1 MHFRSQNRSNSLF
14 ANVLTK
20 TNGTMVK
27 LEERSR
33 TQSEMMSDLTLFPQ
47 YVIVLVA
54 VVLAFMLWHLYMA
67 SWEDYDDNTRAAYR
81 DYEDWVDEYEEWADT
96 FEDDGRETTPML
108 RRYEGPLS
116 PDEVL
121 RLSNL
126 LNDETDK
133 LLRSIKEQ
141 PLSRDEVSRLTKVI
155 RAADIE
161 SDYGTILSRKR
172 KNAEDTDESDD
183 QWLDSPR
190 TRKLKIETKF
200 GADGVWV
207 CGNFTRSPS
216 VMSSNGGYSA
226 DCEVPFTFRASHPGR
241 AIKSPVKM
249 RK

>member
-1 MHFRSQNRSNSLF
+1 MIE
-14 ANVLTK
+14 
-20 TNGTMVK
+20 

-33 TQSEMMSDLTLFPQ
+33 TQSEMMSDLTFFLQ
-47 YVIVLVA
+47 YLIVLFA
-54 VVLAFMLWHLYMA
+54 VVLAFMLWHDYMA
-67 SWEDYDDNTRAAYR
+67 SWEAYDDNTRAAHR
-81 DYEDWVDEYEEWADT
+81 DYEDWADEYEEWADG
-96 FEDDGRETTPML
+96 FEGDDRGTTPML

-155 RAADIE
+155 RAADIK
-161 SDYGTILSRKR
+161 SDYGTMLSRKR
-172 KNAEDTDESDD
+172 KTAEDTDKSDD
-183 QWLDSPR
+183 QRLDSPR

-207 CGNFTRSPS
+207 CENSTRSPS
-216 VMSSNGGYSA
+216 VMSTEDLNGGYSA

-241 AIKSPVKM
+241 ASSRP
-249 RK
+249 